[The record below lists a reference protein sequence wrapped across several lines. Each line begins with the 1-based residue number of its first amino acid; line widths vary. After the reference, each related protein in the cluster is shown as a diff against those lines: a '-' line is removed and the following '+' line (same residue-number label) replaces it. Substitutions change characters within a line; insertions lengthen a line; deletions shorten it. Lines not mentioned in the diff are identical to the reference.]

1 MITVKHICKSYGV
14 SNVLSDISFS
24 LTTGQKAALVGANA
38 VGKSTLLKIIAGI
51 EKPDSGTI
59 ELPSNTCIGYLPQ
72 EIDISQNNTI
82 ERYLKRVS
90 GLEELEEKMQK
101 LESNLTDPKKL
112 DEYSN
117 LQNLYV
123 HLDGYAFEHRM
134 KMILKGFELTDIT
147 PSTSLKHLSG
157 GQKNKVALAGIL
169 LKGVDILLLD
179 EPTNNLDL
187 PALIWLENFLL
198 KSKATCL
205 IVSHDRRFLDK
216 VASKVFE
223 IEWYSRQIITYT
235 GSYTNYLEVKEK
247 QLQEQKKL
255 YSLQQEEIKRLK
267 ETARQKKE
275 WAKSGANQDVSDHDK
290 YSRGVRRDR
299 AAKSSKAAKTV
310 EKRLEQMEKIEKPQ
324 ERLPLT
330 IPLRAQK
337 NETKSCIRLKEV
349 VAGYK
354 DGFKT
359 EPINLEIEYGSR
371 IGILGING
379 SGKSTLLKTIT
390 GELKPIKG
398 EVIRSPSIIF
408 GNLMQEHENLPRDFS
423 LFQFLKDK
431 AQLNNEQ
438 TYSLLRHFNF
448 SLNETKKKIGKLS
461 PGGRARLLLSY
472 FAAIGSNILVLDE
485 PSNHLDLEAIEALK
499 ETLKTYTGTV
509 ILVSHDRYFI
519 EQAELTC
526 LYVLEK
532 NKLKFVPSYQD
543 YLTKI
548 TNEVKLK
555 LNQLFK
561 DTKQKFPEERL
572 RVPR

>member
-1 MITVKHICKSYGV
+1 MITVKHIYKSYGV
-14 SNVLSDISFS
+14 SNVLSDVSFS
-24 LTTGQKAALVGANA
+24 LTSGQKVSLVGANG

-51 EKPDSGTI
+51 EKPDEGTI
-59 ELPSNTCIGYLPQ
+59 EVPSDSCIGYLPQ

-82 ERYLKRVS
+82 EEYLKIVS
-90 GLEELEEKMQK
+90 GLKELEEKMQK
-101 LESNLTDPKKL
+101 LECNLTDPKKL
-112 DEYSN
+112 NEYSD
-117 LQNLYV
+117 LQSIYI

-134 KMILKGFELTDIT
+134 KIALEGFGLTDVAPTT
-147 PSTSLKHLSG
+147 PLKYLSG
-157 GQKNKVALAGIL
+157 GQKKKVALAGIL

-179 EPTNNLDL
+179 EPTNDLDL

-198 KSKATCL
+198 KSRATSI

-216 VASKVFE
+216 VTSKVFE
-223 IEWYSRQIITYT
+223 IERYSRRIITYT

-267 ETARQKKE
+267 EAARQKKE
-275 WAKSGANQDVSDHDK
+275 WAKIGANQNVPDHDK
-290 YSRGVRRDR
+290 YSRGVQRDR
-299 AAKSSKAAKTV
+299 AAKLSKSAKTA
-310 EKRLEQMEKIEKPQ
+310 EKRLEQMEKLEKPQ

-330 IPLRAQK
+330 IPLRVQK
-337 NETKSCIRLKEV
+337 NKTKSRIHLKEV

-390 GELKPIKG
+390 GELEPIEG

-423 LFQFLKDK
+423 LFQFLKNK
-431 AQLNNEQ
+431 AQLNDEQ

-448 SLNETKKKIGKLS
+448 SLDEIKKKIGELS
-461 PGGRARLLLSY
+461 PGGRTKLLLAY

-485 PSNHLDLEAIEALK
+485 PSNHLDLEAIEALT
-499 ETLKTYTGTV
+499 ETLKTYTGTL
-509 ILVSHDRYFI
+509 ILVSHDRYLI
-519 EQAELTC
+519 EQTRLSL

-532 NKLKFVPSYQD
+532 GKLKFIPSFQE

-548 TNEVKLK
+548 TNEVRLK
-555 LNQLFK
+555 LNQL
-561 DTKQKFPEERL
+561 
-572 RVPR
+572 

>member
-1 MITVKHICKSYGV
+1 MLTVKHICKSYGV

-24 LTTGQKAALVGANA
+24 LTAGQKAALVGANG

-59 ELPSNTCIGYLPQ
+59 ELPNNACIGYLPQ

-82 ERYLKRVS
+82 EKYLKRVS

-101 LESNLTDPKKL
+101 LESQLTNPNKL
-112 DEYSN
+112 NEYVK
-117 LQNLYV
+117 LQNTYA
-123 HLDGYAFEHRM
+123 HLNGYTFKHRM
-134 KMILKGFELTDIT
+134 EVTLKGLGLTDISLNT
-147 PSTSLKHLSG
+147 LLKHLSG
-157 GQKNKVALAGIL
+157 GQKKKVMLAGIL
-169 LKGVDILLLD
+169 LTKTDILLLD

-187 PALIWLENFLL
+187 PSLIWLENFLL
-198 KSKATCL
+198 KSKTTCL

-216 VASKVFE
+216 VTSKVFE
-223 IEWYSRQIITYT
+223 IDWYSRQIITYT

-255 YSLQQEEIKRLK
+255 YNLQQEEIKRLK

-275 WAKSGANQDVSDHDK
+275 WAKSGANQTVSDHDK
-290 YSRGVRRDR
+290 YSRGVQRDR
-299 AAKSSKAAKTV
+299 AAKSSRAAKTV
-310 EKRLEQMEKIEKPQ
+310 EKRLEQMKKIEKPQ
-324 ERLPLT
+324 EKLPLT
-330 IPLRAQK
+330 IPLKAQN
-337 NETKSCIRLKEV
+337 NETKGYIRLKGV
-349 VAGYK
+349 IAGYK

-359 EPINLEIEYGSR
+359 KPINLEIEYGSR

-390 GELKPIKG
+390 GELEPIKG

-408 GNLMQEHENLPRDFS
+408 GNLMQEHENLPSNLS
-423 LFQFLKDK
+423 LFQFIKEK
-431 AQLNNEQ
+431 AQLKDEQ
-438 TYSLLRHFNF
+438 IYFLLRHFNF
-448 SLNETKKKIGKLS
+448 SLNEITNRIKELS
-461 PGGRARLLLSY
+461 PGGRTRLLLAY

-519 EQAELTC
+519 EQANLTY
-526 LYVLEK
+526 LYVLDKGE
-532 NKLKFVPSYQD
+532 LKFIPSYQD

-555 LNQLFK
+555 LNQL
-561 DTKQKFPEERL
+561 
-572 RVPR
+572 